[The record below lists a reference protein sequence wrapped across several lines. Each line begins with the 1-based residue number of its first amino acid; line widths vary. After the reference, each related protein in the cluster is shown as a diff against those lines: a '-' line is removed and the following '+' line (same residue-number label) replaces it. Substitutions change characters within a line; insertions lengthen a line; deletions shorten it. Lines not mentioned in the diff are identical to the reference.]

1 MRCAIITAAALC
13 CTVRADFLIAIPNGF
28 VWDGGSAVRTANGW
42 VGSGWERFPG
52 VNPPWNPVGGND
64 ERVAVQAVLQQPV
77 VPVAIPC
84 AERTSRPSRASARIS
99 GSIRVAGESVR
110 FSIDPV

>member
-1 MRCAIITAAALC
+1 MKCAIIAAAAFC
-13 CTVRADFLIAIPNGF
+13 GTASADFLIAIPNGF

-52 VNPPWNPVGGND
+52 VNPPWNSIGGEA
-64 ERVAVQAVLQQPV
+64 ERVAVQTVLSQPIPAVV
-77 VPVAIPC
+77 MPC
-84 AERTSRPSRASARIS
+84 EPTRSRPARASARIS
-99 GSIRVAGESVR
+99 GSIRVANESVR